1 MRTKKEVLDSMLRS
15 DDYKNIV
22 SGLSPEDKR
31 KFNELLSGEILP
43 LLHSLEM
50 KMQINE
56 DDNLDYDCL
65 AEE

>member
-22 SGLSPEDKR
+22 SGLSPEDKK

-56 DDNLDYDCL
+56 DDNLDYS
-65 AEE
+65 EGE

>member
-56 DDNLDYDCL
+56 DDNLDYDYP

>member
-1 MRTKKEVLDSMLRS
+1 VRTKKEVLDSMLRS

-22 SGLSPEDKR
+22 SGLSPEDKK

-56 DDNLDYDCL
+56 DDNLDYS
-65 AEE
+65 EGE

>member
-1 MRTKKEVLDSMLRS
+1 MLRS

-56 DDNLDYDCL
+56 DDNLDYDYP

>member
-22 SGLSPEDKR
+22 SGLSPEDKK

-56 DDNLDYDCL
+56 DDNLDYDYL

>member
-1 MRTKKEVLDSMLRS
+1 MLRS

-22 SGLSPEDKR
+22 SGLSPEDKK

-56 DDNLDYDCL
+56 DDNLDYDYL